1 MTANQKLNKILGV
14 PVMAA
19 ALSLCAATPSAQAQ
33 YNRNAPTVT
42 VNNETVDFT
51 GQPPVSQG
59 GRVLVPLRGVLE
71 KLGAYVQFDSAARV
85 VTALKGDLNIRLPI
99 GGREATVNQRPV
111 SLDVPAQIVN
121 GSTLVPLR
129 FVAESLG
136 ANVDYN
142 PAANAVAITS
152 GQAGTVT
159 PQPAPGGGQLG
170 QSETVVGTVVG
181 VYENQTPPR
190 IVIRTQGNGNV
201 NQTIPLG
208 NRVTVTLQRNN
219 RDVPVTLSRIAVGD
233 RVSVR
238 KNPRGMAQEIS
249 IVTRRQTGGRNP
261 DRNPG
266 VNATTF
272 TGRFDSYGNAG
283 TNRSTITT
291 QDARTIEVPT
301 DVPVLINGRRVTL
314 RELRDGDQLTVTI
327 NPNNG
332 LGTRVVVESR
342 R

>member
-1 MTANQKLNKILGV
+1 MKTNQNHNNIYGV
-14 PVMAA
+14 SAMAA
-19 ALSLCAATPSAQAQ
+19 ALTLCIATPSAHAQ

-42 VNNETVDFT
+42 VNSETVDFT

-71 KLGAYVQFDSAARV
+71 KLGAYVQYDSAARV
-85 VTALKGDLNIRLPI
+85 ITALKGDLNIRLPI
-99 GGREATVNQRPV
+99 GGRQATVNERPV

-136 ANVDYN
+136 ANVEYN
-142 PAANAVAITS
+142 PAANAVAITA

-181 VYENQTPPR
+181 VYEDQTPPR
-190 IVIRTQGNGNV
+190 IVLRVQGNGAA

-219 RDVPVTLSRIAVGD
+219 REVPVTLSRIAVGD
-233 RVSVR
+233 RVSVQ
-238 KNPRGMAQEIS
+238 KNPRGVAQEIS
-249 IVTRRQTGGRNP
+249 IVTRRQGGGRNP
-261 DRNPG
+261 G
-266 VNATTF
+266 ANATTF
-272 TGRFDSYGNAG
+272 TGRFDSYGSAG

-291 QDARTIEVPT
+291 QDARTIEVPN

-332 LGTRVVVESR
+332 LGTRVVVDSR